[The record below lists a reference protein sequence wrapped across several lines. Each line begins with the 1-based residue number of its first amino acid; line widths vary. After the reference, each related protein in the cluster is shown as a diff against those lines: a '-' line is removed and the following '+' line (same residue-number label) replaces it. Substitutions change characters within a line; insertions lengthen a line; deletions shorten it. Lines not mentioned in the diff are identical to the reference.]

1 MDEIKIEKVTLN
13 VGAGNDSKKLNAGY
27 KLLESL
33 TNKKPIKTKSKVR
46 IAAWNVRLGL
56 PIGVKVTLR
65 KKDAENFLKRAFYA
79 KDNLISKK
87 LFDKTGNFS
96 FGIPEYIEIEDAK
109 YDPELGMMGLE
120 VSISLEKNGYRIKRR
135 KYNQTKIPAK
145 KKITAE
151 EGIEFIRNKFG
162 IKYIEEQED
171 D

>member
-1 MDEIKIEKVTLN
+1 MNEIRIEKVTLN

-33 TNKKPIKTKSKVR
+33 TGKKPVKTKSKVR

-65 KKDAENFLKRAFYA
+65 KEEAEKFLKRAFYS
-79 KDNLISKK
+79 KDNVISKK
-87 LFDKTGNFS
+87 FFDKLGNFS

-120 VSISLEKNGYRIKRR
+120 VAVSLEKKGYRIKRR
-135 KYNQTKIPAK
+135 KYDQRQIPEK
-145 KKITAE
+145 KKITAQ

-162 IKYIEEQED
+162 VKFKEEQED